1 MAHFAKLD
9 ENNNVVSV
17 HSVHDKHL
25 LKNGVENEEVGIN
38 FLTNVHGWSNWKQT
52 SYHTRRG
59 KYLNNDGTVADDQ
72 NKMLRYNYA
81 SNGSTYDAARN
92 AFILP
97 RPADKDGVTCDS
109 WTINENTMDWEAPVP
124 EPSTQTNGVD
134 DLYHWNE
141 GTQSWDKEVV
151 WRVEGYIDPLNK

>member
-9 ENNNVVSV
+9 ENNVVLSV
-17 HSVHDKHL
+17 HSVGDEHL
-25 LKNGVENEEVGIN
+25 MKNGEENEEVGIN
-38 FLTNVHGWSNWKQT
+38 FLKNIHGWENWKQT

-59 KYLNNDGTVADDQ
+59 RYLNHDGSVASDQ
-72 NKMLRYNYA
+72 SKMLRYNYA
-81 SNGSTYDAARN
+81 SPGGTYDPVRD

-97 RPADKDGVTCDS
+97 RARSEDGSVIIES
-109 WTINENTMDWEAPVP
+109 WTLNETTMDWEAPTP

-141 GTQSWDKEVV
+141 GTQSWDKEVI
-151 WRVEGYIDPLNK
+151 WREGM